1 MSLTSVIIGQC
12 AVGSGQWAVIN
23 VQWAA
28 GSDQWAAINVQWAAI
43 NVQWTASTGQ
53 WSMCSGQRAVG
64 SEQCA
69 VISGQQAVCSNQC
82 AVGSDQCAVGSDQW
96 VASSGQW
103 SMCSGQ
109 WSVDSDQWANSAL
122 LARHSVQFPLDIL
135 LACVSVIQHTLFEQ
149 RMTFYYICYTFF
161 DNEHQSVQ
169 LSQWIMKH
177 FCFLS
182 FLSFYLLKNPV
193 VKKSLSCLKDSI
205 SDLTN
210 TYTTA
215 LLAYVFTL
223 AGDMETRAH
232 LLQLLD
238 TAAKKEGESL
248 YWWKSLSF
256 HSSEFNLRW
265 LCALLFLGG
274 VLHWS
279 QTATETSASL
289 SVEIS
294 SYVLMAK
301 LSVSHTAEDLGY
313 ASSIV
318 RWLTQQ
324 QNYRGGF
331 SSTQVLFYFSKNG
344 LFS

>member
-1 MSLTSVIIGQC
+1 MWYISQKYLNQQKVTLMKCLSRQWSLV
-12 AVGSGQWAVIN
+12 N

-28 GSDQWAAINVQWAAI
+28 GS
-43 NVQWTASTGQ
+43 GQ
-53 WSMCSGQRAVG
+53 WSMCSGQRA
-64 SEQCA
+64 A
-69 VISGQQAVCSNQC
+69 ISGQRSMCSGQR
-82 AVGSDQCAVGSDQW
+82 APGSDQCAVGSDQW
-96 VASSGQW
+96 SAINVQWAASSGQRA
-103 SMCSGQ
+103 MCSGQ
-109 WSVDSDQWANSAL
+109 RSAGSDQRAAISGRWAVDSDQWAYSAL
-122 LARHSVQFPLDIL
+122 LARLSVQFPLDIL
-135 LACVSVIQHTLFEQ
+135 LACMSVILHTLFEQ

-324 QNYRGGF
+324 QNYYGGF
-331 SSTQVLFYFSKNG
+331 SSTQVLFYFRKNG